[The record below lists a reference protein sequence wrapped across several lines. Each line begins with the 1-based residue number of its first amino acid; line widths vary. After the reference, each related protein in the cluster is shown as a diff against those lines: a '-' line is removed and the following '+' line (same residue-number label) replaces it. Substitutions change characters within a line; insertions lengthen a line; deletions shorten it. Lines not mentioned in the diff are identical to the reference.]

1 LTIKKE
7 ELEALTE
14 KLTATE
20 EDKENINKRM
30 SAQIHTKDEKLILYE
45 KQIRENENEIKRL
58 KEFERKS
65 TVLQDELENLKLQMA
80 TIYEKI

>member
-1 LTIKKE
+1 
-7 ELEALTE
+7 
-14 KLTATE
+14 
-20 EDKENINKRM
+20 M